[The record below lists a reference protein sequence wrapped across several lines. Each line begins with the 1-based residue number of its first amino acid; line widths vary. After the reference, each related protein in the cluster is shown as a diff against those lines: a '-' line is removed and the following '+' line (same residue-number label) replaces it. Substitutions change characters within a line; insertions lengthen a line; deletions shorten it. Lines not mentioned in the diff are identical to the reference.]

1 MKTKEML
8 KISIVTPSYN
18 QGQYLEETIQ
28 SVLDQ
33 QYPNLEYII
42 MDGGS
47 TDNSVDIIKKYE
59 SQLTHW
65 ESRPDDGQA
74 YAISKGFNM
83 ATGDILAWLNSD
95 DYYTPGTLHQVAE
108 MFTHDDLKIVFG
120 ECDLYNQKTG
130 KVKPSRVFEYAQSH
144 IIELSDYIVQ
154 PSSFWTRKTYDLVG
168 DLNVKL
174 AYSFDWD
181 WFIRAK
187 RKGVQFQAVDKAFSV
202 YRYHDQH
209 KTGTGGDK
217 RDMELANIYREYHSE
232 LLSQKYLLRRTMQHK
247 VLNANKLNWIYS
259 RIGLGGSID
268 ARKPL
273 YKKHFSEISWQEFLG
288 IVRM

>member
-1 MKTKEML
+1 MEQKELL

-33 QYPNLEYII
+33 NYPNLEYII

-47 TDNSVDIIKKYE
+47 TDNSVDIIKRYE
-59 SQLTHW
+59 SQLAHW
-65 ESRPDDGQA
+65 ESKPDGGQA
-74 YAISKGFNM
+74 DAIKRGFNM

-95 DYYTPGTLHQVAE
+95 DYYLPDTFNQVSELFAR
-108 MFTHDDLKIVFG
+108 DDLKIVFG
-120 ECDLYNQKTG
+120 ECALYNEKSG
-130 KVKPSRVFEYAQSH
+130 KIKSSTVFEYAKSH
-144 IIELSDYIVQ
+144 KIEYSDYIIQ
-154 PSSFWTRKTYDLVG
+154 PSSFWTKKTYDLVG
-168 DLNVKL
+168 NLNEKL
-174 AYSFDWD
+174 AYTFDWD

-187 RKGVQFQAVDKAFSV
+187 RKGVKFHPVEKVWSV

-217 RDMELANIYREYHSE
+217 REEEIAIIYREYHSE
-232 LLSQKYLLRRTMQHK
+232 LLSQKYLQRRSMQNK
-247 VLNANKLNWIYS
+247 ILSSNMLNRFYS
-259 RIGLGGSID
+259 WIGLSGLID

-273 YKKHFSEISWQEFLG
+273 YKKYFSEISWEEFLG
-288 IVRM
+288 IARM